1 MYMIAACTGKHR
13 YIYVFSNVAVPG
25 FDSILIERFPEYV
38 RDMMQNKEDK
48 VKAEFKVG
56 CVCVFLAIYTCLNCD
71 FTA

>member
-1 MYMIAACTGKHR
+1 M
-13 YIYVFSNVAVPG
+13 YVFSNVAVPG

-56 CVCVFLAIYTCLNCD
+56 CMCVFLAIYTCLNCD